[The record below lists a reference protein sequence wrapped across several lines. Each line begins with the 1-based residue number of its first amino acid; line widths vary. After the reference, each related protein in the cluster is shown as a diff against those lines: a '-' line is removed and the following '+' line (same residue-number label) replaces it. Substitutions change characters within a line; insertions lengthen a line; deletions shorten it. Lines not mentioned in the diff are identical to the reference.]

1 MNDQETIQQA
11 INSVEHPEIA
21 ASLVDLGMVR
31 DIEFTPEGNGVSFTL
46 VVPFFGIPETVR
58 DYMVGSLYRAI
69 QDAGGELQKV
79 SLAEMTETE
88 RQTFFQKEQTLWRQ

>member
-1 MNDQETIQQA
+1 MSDQKTILQA
-11 INSVEHPEIA
+11 INSLEHPEIA

-31 DIEFTPEGNGVSFTL
+31 DIEFLSEDNGVSLTL
-46 VVPFFGIPETVR
+46 VVPFFGIPKTVR

-79 SLAEMTETE
+79 GLAEMTEEE
-88 RQTFFQKEQTLWRQ
+88 RQVFFQKEQTLWRQ